1 MVCSSSATTTTSSH
15 SSINVTTSSSL
26 SGIGSPNASSM
37 FAGVDSFLPDYD
49 SSLYSLWNA
58 PGAYDTENDA
68 TQGQQQQVQP
78 PLYMTPEDELKM
90 DYPQLPEFNQ
100 DLDSYLNDAMDS
112 GGHSPPTSTGNNHGG
127 MMKMDHLV
135 TTDRRTG
142 AGASSVGAVGAASL
156 TTGTQF
162 ERLLAPA
169 TSEYLEKRERG
180 VDQASERAVKRS
192 RGVFDDT
199 YAAGQLAA
207 VW

>member
-162 ERLLAPA
+162 ETTG
-169 TSEYLEKRERG
+169 TSYVRISGE
-180 VDQASERAVKRS
+180 
-192 RGVFDDT
+192 
-199 YAAGQLAA
+199 AGAWSGSGFRTCGEEISWSFRRY
-207 VW
+207 VCCWSS